1 MAPPPIKQGGSVMP
15 CTLPQLGL
23 EIIALVLMT
32 KIAIIVLQLK
42 ANEKWDGAPPL
53 TVKRPR
59 PLHQRTKTT
68 TTMKTVIHLLK

>member
-15 CTLPQLGL
+15 CTHPQLGL

-59 PLHQRTKTT
+59 PLHQKTKTT
-68 TTMKTVIHLLK
+68 TTTKTVIHLLK